1 MSISRNL
8 RRETWLD
15 ISRRIWFSVG
25 VALCFRSRGQVRG
38 YCPCLWGEYF
48 SSSGV
53 RHNGAVSLL
62 SPLLPAP
69 PKFVFPRRNWAIAR
83 QPHALS
89 ICPSHDML
97 PAPPHQP
104 ERPALT
110 TTCPVM
116 RKKTLPHRQILLAIS
131 TYGNTGSG
139 TWTVEE
145 KTWTTAVAIMSK
157 FAILTQ
163 QNQAKSH
170 TAPHDATANHS
181 DWILQS
187 LSASL
192 TSDALRFRLPYEY
205 DGLHHSVF
213 IVTCSLV
220 QRVQLHCLPLNH

>member
-1 MSISRNL
+1 MRN
-8 RRETWLD
+8 
-15 ISRRIWFSVG
+15 
-25 VALCFRSRGQVRG
+25 
-38 YCPCLWGEYF
+38 
-48 SSSGV
+48 
-53 RHNGAVSLL
+53 
-62 SPLLPAP
+62 
-69 PKFVFPRRNWAIAR
+69 
-83 QPHALS
+83 
-89 ICPSHDML
+89 
-97 PAPPHQP
+97 
-104 ERPALT
+104 
-110 TTCPVM
+110 
-116 RKKTLPHRQILLAIS
+116 KTLPHRQIQLAIS

-157 FAILTQ
+157 LQNLTQ

-205 DGLHHSVF
+205 DGLHHHVF

-220 QRVQLHCLPLNH
+220 QRVQFHCLPLNH